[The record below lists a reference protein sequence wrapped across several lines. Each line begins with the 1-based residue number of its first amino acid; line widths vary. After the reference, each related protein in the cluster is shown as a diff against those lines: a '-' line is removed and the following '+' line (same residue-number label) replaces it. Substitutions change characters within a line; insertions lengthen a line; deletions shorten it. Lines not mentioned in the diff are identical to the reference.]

1 MNNKICFSGA
11 DILLPKD
18 GFEKWAVIACDQYT
32 SEPEY
37 WTAVENTVADAPSA
51 YHLVFPEVYLG
62 QDDTKRIENI
72 NSAMGDYCKREVFS
86 EYPNSLIYI
95 ERIQSDGKL
104 RRGVI
109 GKIDLTCYDFS
120 EKTDAAIRAT
130 EKTVAERIP
139 PRVKIRENAP
149 LELPHVML
157 LTNDTDDIVMKLID
171 SKKEG
176 FKKLYDFDL
185 MLGAG
190 HIKGYLIDRETA
202 DGIIS
207 ALEVISEANNGLLF
221 CVGDGNHSLATAKR
235 CYELN
240 PTELSRYAL
249 AEFVNIHE
257 SALEFE
263 PIYRVVFGADKSL
276 IDAFVEYCGGEYTG
290 ADAQCYEC
298 IVGEDTLKIS
308 VKPKS
313 ETAVGTLQGFLD
325 SYKQCRE
332 DIEIDYIHG
341 IDSVKSICDR
351 TGAVGFIFGGIEK
364 ADLFPAV
371 LADGCLPRKT
381 FSMGHAAD
389 KRFYVEARKIR

>member
-37 WTAVENTVADAPSA
+37 WESVEKTVGDAPSA
-51 YHLVFPEVYLG
+51 YRIVFPEVYLG
-62 QDDTKRIENI
+62 NDDAKRIEDI
-72 NSAMGDYCKREVFS
+72 NAAMSDYCKREVFE
-86 EYPNSLIYI
+86 EYPDSLIYI

-109 GKIDLTCYDFS
+109 GKVDLTCYDFS
-120 EKTDAAIRAT
+120 EKTDATIRAT
-130 EKTVAERIP
+130 EKTVVERIP
-139 PRVKIRENAP
+139 PRVKIRGNAP

-157 LTNDTDDIVMKLID
+157 LTNDTEDIVMKIID
-171 SKKEG
+171 SKKGG

-190 HIKGYLIDRETA
+190 HIKGYLIDKQTA
-202 DGIIS
+202 QDIFC
-207 ALEVISEANNGLLF
+207 ALEKISDDNNGLLF

-240 PTELSRYAL
+240 PTELSKYAL

-257 SALEFE
+257 EALEFE
-263 PIYRVVFGADKSL
+263 PIYRVVFGADKTL
-276 IDAFVEYCGGEYTG
+276 IDAFVDYCGGEYNG
-290 ADAQCYEC
+290 DDAQTYEC
-298 IVGEDTLKIS
+298 IAGEETVTVS

-325 SYKQCRE
+325 EYKE
-332 DIEIDYIHG
+332 TNGIEIDYIHG
-341 IDSVKSICDR
+341 IDSTKSICDK
-351 TGAVGFIFGGIEK
+351 TGAIGFIFGGIEK
-364 ADLFPAV
+364 RDLFPAV

-389 KRFYVEARKIR
+389 KRFYIEARRIK